1 MSLWPRQPAAQA
13 LRRRGG
19 PILSLA
25 LGCLLGTGPWAA
37 PARAMQSPWWENY
50 DSQLN
55 FLCPGQGSLVLE
67 RNESQAS
74 ILSHGFRS
82 TLFRDPTEGGA
93 IAYRNGD
100 FRVRLNG
107 DELTLEQGARQIIC
121 LRTEQA

>member
-1 MSLWPRQPAAQA
+1 MN
-13 LRRRGG
+13 RGARC
-19 PILSLA
+19 LAWA
-25 LGCLLGTGPWAA
+25 LGCLVGTLPWAA
-37 PARAMQSPWWENY
+37 TARAMESPWWENY

-82 TLFRDPTEGGA
+82 TLFRDPMESGA

-100 FRVRLNG
+100 FRVLLKG
-107 DELTLEQGARQIIC
+107 DELTLEQGGRQILC